1 VAQNG
6 AGLLAADGTVRFV
19 ALGSGIDSVLAKV
32 RTSDGTVLRS
42 QPYPGG
48 WGLPQVTFSNGAGGL
63 SQDGRTLVL
72 AQTAYGQPLRARSSF
87 AIVDPK
93 TLRERMR
100 VNLTGDF
107 SFDALS
113 PQGRTLYL
121 IQHVDGV
128 NLTRYIVRAYDLR
141 QGRLLPGRIAD
152 RTQRDWVMNGMPV
165 TRATSDD
172 GRWAYTLYQNP
183 GGYPFVHALDT
194 VRGVAH
200 CIGIPWRGGQNAVW
214 NLRLAVTDG
223 GRTLAVRQPGGR
235 AFVAV
240 DTSTWR
246 LSYPSGGGFA
256 WWTVGVAAAGVA
268 ALLALLA
275 FVRRRRRQ
283 EVQDEAVEG
292 LRLPQREIVV

>member
-6 AGLLAADGTVRFV
+6 AGLLAAGGTVRFV
-19 ALGSGIDSVLAKV
+19 ALGSGIDTVLAKV

-48 WGLPQVTFSNGAGGL
+48 WGLPLVTFSSGAGGL

-72 AQTAYGQPLRARSSF
+72 ADTGYGQPLRAHSSF
-87 AIVDPK
+87 EIVNPT
-93 TLRERMR
+93 TLRERLR
-100 VNLTGDF
+100 VNLAGDF
-107 SFDALS
+107 AFDALS

-121 IQHVDGV
+121 IQHVDAA
-128 NLTRYIVRAYDLR
+128 NLNRYIVRAYDLR

-152 RTQRDWVMNGMPV
+152 RTQRGWVMDGMPV

-223 GRTLAVRQPGGR
+223 GRSLAVREPGGR
-235 AFVAV
+235 SFVAV
-240 DTSTWR
+240 DTRTWR
-246 LSYPSGGGFA
+246 LSYPSNGGFA
-256 WWTVGVAAAGVA
+256 WWTVGVAAAGA
-268 ALLALLA
+268 AVLLALLA
-275 FVRRRRRQ
+275 FARRRRRQ

-292 LRLPQREIVV
+292 LRIPQREIVV